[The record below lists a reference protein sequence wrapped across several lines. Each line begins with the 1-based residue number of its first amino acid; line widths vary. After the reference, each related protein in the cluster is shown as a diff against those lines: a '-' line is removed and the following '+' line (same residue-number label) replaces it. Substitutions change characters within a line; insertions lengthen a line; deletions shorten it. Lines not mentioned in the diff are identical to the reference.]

1 MLQYQTQVNQMRDTW
16 YWLPLNTVL
25 VQSEDGGVVKDAIA
39 GIQRW
44 DADNGVV
51 PVIMVK
57 KGVSTKKII
66 GHLNF
71 NIYPFWDSIV
81 SDNLA

>member
-1 MLQYQTQVNQMRDTW
+1 
-16 YWLPLNTVL
+16 
-25 VQSEDGGVVKDAIA
+25 VQSDDDGVAKDTVIE
-39 GIQRW
+39 IQRR

-57 KGVSTKKII
+57 KAGPSKKFI

-71 NIYPFWDSIV
+71 NICPF
-81 SDNLA
+81 

>member
-1 MLQYQTQVNQMRDTW
+1 
-16 YWLPLNTVL
+16 
-25 VQSEDGGVVKDAIA
+25 VQSDDGGVAKDAIV

-71 NIYPFWDSIV
+71 NICSF
-81 SDNLA
+81 